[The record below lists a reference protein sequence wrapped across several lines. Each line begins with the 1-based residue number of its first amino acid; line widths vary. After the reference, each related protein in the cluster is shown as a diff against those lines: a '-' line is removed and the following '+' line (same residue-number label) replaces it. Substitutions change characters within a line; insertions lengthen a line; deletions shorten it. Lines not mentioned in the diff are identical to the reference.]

1 MLSFA
6 CPQPYAQRSSCP
18 IQSASIH
25 PIVGCMHV
33 SDPLPPK
40 NNGTVCFSCN
50 SSFSVC
56 FFSRNSIFLSQQISR
71 NSILAYFFSE
81 ANGAGPV
88 TYYTCFND
96 MDNLSYYVCIFLILL
111 LGHQRGLD
119 VPGNS
124 YRPQAELVQ
133 LWLVDIVSM
142 MSFLV

>member
-1 MLSFA
+1 MYPYLGHIGPVRLSYN
-6 CPQPYAQRSSCP
+6 PYF
-18 IQSASIH
+18 SA
-25 PIVGCMHV
+25 
-33 SDPLPPK
+33 
-40 NNGTVCFSCN
+40 
-50 SSFSVC
+50 C
-56 FFSRNSIFLSQQISR
+56 FFSRNNIFLSQQISR

-96 MDNLSYYVCIFLILL
+96 MDNLSYSVCIFLILL

-124 YRPQAELVQ
+124 YRPQEELVQ